1 MKLFGKKES
10 RAVKMARESV
20 RAFEKALAIVQK
32 CDSIGD
38 NEIKELAEALE
49 PSPSV
54 GTDSSHFVQGMI
66 DNVNVDYL
74 SYVRKTM
81 SSGQKPCDKNRFVK
95 DEIER
100 RLKLG
105 LEMWEKSLR
114 ELEHSS

>member
-1 MKLFGKKES
+1 
-10 RAVKMARESV
+10 
-20 RAFEKALAIVQK
+20 
-32 CDSIGD
+32 
-38 NEIKELAEALE
+38 
-49 PSPSV
+49 
-54 GTDSSHFVQGMI
+54 MI